1 MLVLRVQQIPN
12 VIQEV
17 TPVLGG
23 ATLNRAFQRT
33 LRCGVVTEATAATLR
48 RRRRNYYAW
57 QHNRKGENTTPI
69 LIEFEASDDAVSID
83 GRDFL

>member
-23 ATLNRAFQRT
+23 ATLNRAFQRA
-33 LRCGVVTEATAATLR
+33 LRCGVVTEVTAATLR
-48 RRRRNYYAW
+48 RRRRNVVKLW
-57 QHNRKGENTTPI
+57 LQEGECSNKHYQRSTI
-69 LIEFEASDDAVSID
+69 
-83 GRDFL
+83 G